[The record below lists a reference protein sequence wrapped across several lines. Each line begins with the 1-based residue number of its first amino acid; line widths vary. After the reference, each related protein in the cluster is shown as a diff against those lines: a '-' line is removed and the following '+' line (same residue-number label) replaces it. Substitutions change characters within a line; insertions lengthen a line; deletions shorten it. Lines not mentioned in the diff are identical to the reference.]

1 MTVTNGRILTM
12 TKLNGFTNAEEMESF
27 IVSEVQKASKRKTI
41 GTRNDSSDL
50 ESYLMIRVW
59 NFVMNNPKYQTQK
72 GVRQVINS
80 RVTNFFN
87 SSNNSDD
94 LTFSA
99 LTSSDD
105 EGSETDFESTFV
117 TGETTID
124 TTVVESELLN
134 GFLNTLTDRQ
144 RLIVELRAGILESL
158 NAEQYAIASAIM
170 TKQSAKVAGEVY
182 LSNSDIAKIVGI
194 HRNHITKNLNAISE
208 KALDFGLEE
217 LA

>member
-1 MTVTNGRILTM
+1 MTNNINTN
-12 TKLNGFTNAEEMESF
+12 KAGFTNAEEMESF
-27 IVSEVQKASKRKTI
+27 IVSEVQKSSRKSTL
-41 GTRNDSSDL
+41 GTRHDSSDL
-50 ESYLMIRVW
+50 ESFLMIRVW
-59 NFVMNNPKYQTQK
+59 NFVKKNEKYQTKK
-72 GVRQVINS
+72 GIRQVIKTRTLDFFKSPVQNS
-80 RVTNFFN
+80 EE
-87 SSNNSDD
+87 

-117 TGETTID
+117 TGEATID

-134 GFLNTLTDRQ
+134 GFLNTLNDRQ
-144 RLIVELRAGILESL
+144 RLIIELRAGILESL